1 MIGLFAGAVVLFA
14 AWLVTEMRAEQP
26 LVDVRMM
33 RIPAVWWTNI
43 SAMLFGFGMYS
54 VMIVV
59 PAFLQTPSSA
69 GYGFGASI
77 TQSGLAILPLSGAM
91 LVAGILTGAL
101 RDALRLEGAARRRLR
116 AERHRAC
123 SS

>member
-1 MIGLFAGAVVLFA
+1 MLFV
-14 AWLVTEMRAEQP
+14 AWIVIELRAEQP

-77 TQSGLAILPLSGAM
+77 TKSGLALLPLSGAM
-91 LVAGILTGAL
+91 LVAGILTGRFATRFGSKVPL
-101 RDALRLEGAARRRLR
+101 VVGSVDQRRS
-116 AERHRAC
+116 AC